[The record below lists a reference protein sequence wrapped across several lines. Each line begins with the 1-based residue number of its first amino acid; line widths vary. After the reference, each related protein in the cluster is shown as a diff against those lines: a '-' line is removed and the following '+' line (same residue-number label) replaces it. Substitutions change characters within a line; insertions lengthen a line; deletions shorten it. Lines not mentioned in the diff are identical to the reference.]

1 MRKTLLWVLL
11 VVLIWLVGSACDTP
25 TGPDAVNC
33 LDTATVHT
41 STAETY
47 NHATGTADTT
57 TLRATTSGT
66 CGRLPRRSWSEAS
79 PSTYVPVAASVSA
92 QRGRKNLRSVKDA
105 QHYQAYITA
114 YAA

>member
-79 PSTYVPVAASVSA
+79 PRS
-92 QRGRKNLRSVKDA
+92 QRERPAWSKEPAHA